1 MKKMIVL
8 SMVLLVSSFL
18 YSYEYI
24 MNTNPSGIG
33 SHTGTVQVTTWTSG
47 NWDDGYYDLAVPAIN
62 QFYYYGKLV
71 THLRISTKGYVVL
84 VFGSASGTGTIW
96 QSVDSKSCSG

>member
-33 SHTGTVQVTTWTSG
+33 SHTGTVQSHHLDLR
-47 NWDDGYYDLAVPAIN
+47 NADDGYYDLAVPAIN

-71 THLRISTKGYVVL
+71 THLRIFTNGVSP
-84 VFGSASGTGTIW
+84 SGFLAVHHIN
-96 QSVDSKSCSG
+96 